1 MTNKIAYIV
10 SRFPHL
16 PETFILREMIEL
28 EKLGW
33 QVELYPLVLQ
43 RQPVIH
49 EEAQPWIRRAHAVPW
64 FSLGLLRANFS
75 KFIQRPRHYTL
86 LFLRVL
92 LENIR
97 SVKFLVRALLLFPR
111 AVWMAEQFK
120 AQGIRHIHAHYATHT
135 ALVAWMINQLTGIPY
150 SITVHAHD
158 IFVEK
163 PMLATKIHDSVFVS
177 SISEFNRNYLSQM
190 FGPWVNEKTEIVR
203 CGIEPSYYRAAD
215 PNGNESPRRLEIIS
229 VGSLQPYKG
238 HIFLVQACE
247 KLMQRGIPFRCRIV
261 GGGDLRGALERA
273 IDEYGLHR
281 HLQLLGPRTQEEVSQ
296 FLSTANCYVQPSV
309 VTSTGKMEGI
319 PVALMEAMATR
330 IPVVATAISG
340 VPELVRPGETGW
352 LVPSENVDA
361 LADALTDIYQNPA
374 EATHRATLGQRWVL
388 EEFELSTNVRKLA
401 SLFDRSP
408 LMNYGVREPGSQSAT
423 ATLANSEG
431 QTLHR

>member
-1 MTNKIAYIV
+1 MANKIAYIV

-28 EKLGW
+28 EKLSW
-33 QVELYPLVLQ
+33 QVELYPLIIQ
-43 RQPVIH
+43 RQALVH
-49 EEAQPWIRRAHAVPW
+49 EEARSWIQRAHAVPW
-64 FSLGLLRANFS
+64 LSLGLIRSNLRMLTS
-75 KFIQRPRHYTL
+75 HPRRYVL

-97 SVKFLVRALLLFPR
+97 SPKFLARAILLFPR

-120 AQGIRHIHAHYATHT
+120 QQGIRHIHAHYATHP
-135 ALVAWMINQLTGIPY
+135 ALVAWLINQLTGITY

-177 SISEFNRNYLSQM
+177 SISEFNRKYLAEM

-203 CGIEPSYYRAAD
+203 CGIEPSYYKLSGVNRAEQ
-215 PNGNESPRRLEIIS
+215 NHRLEIIS

-238 HIFLVQACE
+238 HIYLVQACA
-247 KLMQRGIPFRCRIV
+247 KLKQSGIPFRCRIV
-261 GGGDLRGALERA
+261 GGGDLHPMLERA
-273 IDEYGLHR
+273 ITEYGLEECV
-281 HLQLLGPRTQEEVSQ
+281 QLLGPRTQEEVSR
-296 FLSTANCYVQPSV
+296 FLRTANCYVQPSV

-319 PVALMEAMATR
+319 PVALMEAMASR

-352 LVPSENVDA
+352 LVPPENVGA
-361 LADALTDIYQNPA
+361 LAAALTDIYQNPA
-374 EATHRATLGQRWVL
+374 EASHRAELGRRWVL
-388 EEFELSTNVRKLA
+388 QEFELSSNVRKLA
-401 SLFDRSP
+401 SLFDRSQIFMP
-408 LMNYGVREPGSQSAT
+408 VPQ
-423 ATLANSEG
+423 G
-431 QTLHR
+431 QH